1 MIGLRYENDRLG
13 VVGRSLPL
21 RIAFYPNQRPVLYH
35 AANPTS
41 RLTLLLAKSIMSQL
55 LPPTE
60 YMQGHYLHDFEVF
73 GSTSM
78 CGFSMG
84 DALDGRK
91 RAAIHGLA
99 EFTLVQFG
107 LNLLN
112 QATFAHAPAH
122 AFAWKRFSPPFSD
135 THGCF
140 SGHGM
145 GSHIP
150 HSILRFVRE
159 PFCGRGETRGI
170 TLAWSGIEAYD
181 QYFLVELLRQFMAT
195 DAGADFP
202 LEQFYTAL
210 GRDYDCTACC
220 LTSEGWQTRH
230 VMQTIR
236 IETND

>member
-1 MIGLRYENDRLG
+1 
-13 VVGRSLPL
+13 
-21 RIAFYPNQRPVLYH
+21 
-35 AANPTS
+35 
-41 RLTLLLAKSIMSQL
+41 MSQL

-60 YMQGHYLHDFEVF
+60 YMQGHYLHDFGVF

-99 EFTLVQFG
+99 EFTLAQFG

-122 AFAWKRFSPPFSD
+122 AFAWKRFSPPFAD

-150 HSILRFVRE
+150 HSILRFAQE
-159 PFCGRGETRGI
+159 PFFGRGETRGI
-170 TLAWSGIEAYD
+170 TLTWPDIEAYD

-195 DAGADFP
+195 DLGAAFP
-202 LEQFYTAL
+202 FEQFYTAL
-210 GRDYDCTACC
+210 ERDYDCTACC
-220 LTSEGWQTRH
+220 LTPEGWQIRP
-230 VMQTIR
+230 VMRTIR
-236 IETND
+236 IKTNGESGPRE